1 MLLDVPYF
9 PDISAMFAGFFESFN
24 WGALGWLSIESYL
37 LLWVCIFWVTLGLVK
52 TVDSSGLDVA
62 HHNLTAKY
70 AILIVLFSALSI
82 GYFRG
87 FYGENS
93 MYLLNDMFVMDNWVN
108 WSQLGVVVLTI
119 IFVFLVDSNSFTRN
133 SYYYELLLFGL
144 TTATLLTFLIAT
156 WNFITF
162 YLVLEGISLIFYTI
176 ATRTFVYGG
185 VESGLKYYSLGALAS
200 VLLLS
205 GLLSIFAAVGSL
217 DFSVVGLAIKGMLVS
232 GESALLL
239 IVGLTLVMIS
249 VFFKLS
255 AFPAHVWTPDV
266 YEGTTLEVLWI
277 FAVLA
282 KYALF
287 IVFMRMLVLFFM
299 PALSGDANFWLTT
312 SCLGS
317 LIIGAVGAFLATSIK
332 RFLAYTAINQMG
344 FLFIG
349 LSTASFDGIKSVLA
363 YLYIYMLA
371 NVLFFGVMTLLQS
384 KKLLTG
390 ELTLRSLKDITL
402 IKKAPIEMGLV
413 AIALLSLS
421 GLPPLAGFIGK
432 YSLWVGLLNKYLH
445 EAPSGLHENL
455 LYILIVSVV
464 LSLLSTF
471 YYLRLIKM
479 ALFDIMRSASASTVE
494 VRNLGE
500 ITMPVAIV
508 AALGALTVGWVFML
522 PELDVIWTR
531 LTLSLSASLTNLGSI

>member
-1 MLLDVPYF
+1 MLNGSYT
-9 PDISAMFAGFFESFN
+9 PDISAMFEAFFQSFD
-24 WGALGWLSIESYL
+24 WDALMWLSVETYL

-52 TVDSSGLDVA
+52 TAEQRGIDIA
-62 HHNLTAKY
+62 FHNATAKY
-70 AILIVLFSALSI
+70 VVLFVLASAVSLGMS
-82 GYFRG
+82 RSAHLA
-87 FYGENS
+87 NS
-93 MYLLNDMFVMDNWVN
+93 AGLINDMFIADNWVN
-108 WSQLGVVVLTI
+108 WAQIGIVLLTI
-119 IFVFLVDSNSFTRN
+119 IFVALTDSNNFTRN

-144 TTATLLTFLIAT
+144 TASTLMTWLVAT

-200 VLLLS
+200 VLLLV
-205 GLLSIFAAVGSL
+205 GLLAVFASIGSL
-217 DFSVVGLAIKGMLVS
+217 DFSVVALAIKNMLIA
-232 GESALLL
+232 GESNSLLV
-239 IVGLTLVMIS
+239 IGLTLVMLS

-277 FAVLA
+277 FAVIA

-287 IVFMRMLVLFFM
+287 IVFMRMMALFFM
-299 PALSGDANFWLTT
+299 PALSGDVNFWIVT

-349 LSTASFDGIKSVLA
+349 LATASFDGFKSVLA

-371 NVLFFGVMTLLQS
+371 NVLFFGVITLLQS
-384 KKLLTG
+384 KKFLVG
-390 ELTLRSLKDITL
+390 EVTLRSLKDMAL
-402 IKKAPIEMGLV
+402 IKKAPVEMSLAAV
-413 AIALLSLS
+413 ALLSLG
-421 GLPPLAGFIGK
+421 GLPPLAGFVGK
-432 YSLWVGLLNKYLH
+432 YGLWVSLINKYLN
-445 EAPSGLHENL
+445 AGPIGLHENL
-455 LYILIVSVV
+455 LYILVVSVV

-479 ALFDIMRSASASTVE
+479 ALFDNFSNPTNPTIE
-494 VRNLGE
+494 VRNMGE
-500 ITMPVAIV
+500 ISLSVGVVAI
-508 AALGALTVGWVFML
+508 LGAMTIGWVFML
-522 PELDVIWTR
+522 YDLDSLWTR
-531 LTLSLSASLTNLGSI
+531 LTMSLAANFTNFGSI